1 MEVNSYEKTRKN
13 KEKKGA
19 KAPFKIKEVFMQKR
33 SIVIGVGNMLFKD
46 EGIGIYASEYIKQN
60 YEFDDES
67 LEIIDGGTLGFKLMA
82 YFQEYDNVIILDTV
96 SIEDEVGG
104 IYRLPSDVLLGLGN
118 YRKTAHEVVIVEM
131 LEIVSVLDSHANVT
145 IIGIIPKDIE
155 SVQIGLTIEMENK
168 FEEFILNGIKEIESL
183 GIKAT
188 KVNNIA
194 VSDVVK
200 SMIGSYN
207 GEHLTRIPNEEDF
220 THAINL

>member
-1 MEVNSYEKTRKN
+1 M
-13 KEKKGA
+13 KK
-19 KAPFKIKEVFMQKR
+19 R
-33 SIVIGVGNMLFKD
+33 NIVIGVGNMLFKD

-60 YEFDDES
+60 YKFDDEE
-67 LEIIDGGTLGFKLMA
+67 LEIIDGGTLGFKLMT

-96 SIEDEVGG
+96 SIEGKAGE

-118 YRKTAHEVVIVEM
+118 YRKTAHEVEIVEM

-145 IIGIIPKDIE
+145 IIGIIPEDII
-155 SVQIGLTIEMENK
+155 SVEIGLTQSMENR
-168 FEEFILNGIKEIESL
+168 FEEFILNSIKEIESL

-188 KVNNIA
+188 KINNILIP
-194 VSDVVK
+194 DIVK

-207 GEHLTRIPNEEDF
+207 GEHLNRIPNEEDF

>member
-1 MEVNSYEKTRKN
+1 MS
-13 KEKKGA
+13 
-19 KAPFKIKEVFMQKR
+19 R

-60 YEFDDES
+60 YKFDDET
-67 LEIIDGGTLGFKLMA
+67 LEIIDGGTLGFKLMT

-104 IYRLPSDVLLGLGN
+104 IYRLPCDVLLGLGN
-118 YRKTAHEVVIVEM
+118 YRKTAHEVEIVEM
-131 LEIVSVLDSHANVT
+131 LEIVSVLDSHAKVT
-145 IIGIIPKDIE
+145 IIGIIPADIE
-155 SVQIGLTIEMENK
+155 SVGIGLTEQMENR

-188 KVNNIA
+188 KVNDI
-194 VSDVVK
+194 SIEDVVK

-207 GEHLTRIPNEEDF
+207 GSHLTRIPNEEDF

>member
-1 MEVNSYEKTRKN
+1 
-13 KEKKGA
+13 
-19 KAPFKIKEVFMQKR
+19 MQKKN
-33 SIVIGVGNMLFKD
+33 IVVGVGNMLFKD

-60 YEFDDES
+60 YEFDNKD

-118 YRKTAHEVVIVEM
+118 YRKTAHEVEIVEM

-155 SVQIGLTIEMENK
+155 SVQIGLTKEMEDK

-183 GIKAT
+183 GIKAR
-188 KVNNIA
+188 KVNDIK

-207 GEHLTRIPNEEDF
+207 GSHLTRIPNEEDF

>member
-1 MEVNSYEKTRKN
+1 MS
-13 KEKKGA
+13 
-19 KAPFKIKEVFMQKR
+19 R

-46 EGIGIYASEYIKQN
+46 EGIGIYASEYIRQN
-60 YEFDDES
+60 YEFDDET
-67 LEIIDGGTLGFKLMA
+67 LEIIDGGTLGFKLMT
-82 YFQEYDNVIILDTV
+82 YFQDYDNVIILDTV

-118 YRKTAHEVVIVEM
+118 YRKTAHEVEIVEM
-131 LEIVSVLDSHANVT
+131 LEIVSVLDSHAKVT
-145 IIGIIPKDIE
+145 IIGIIPEDIV
-155 SVQIGLTIEMENK
+155 SVGIGLTEQMENR

-188 KVNNIA
+188 KVNNI
-194 VSDVVK
+194 SIEDVVK

-207 GEHLTRIPNEEDF
+207 GSHLTRIPNEEDF

>member
-1 MEVNSYEKTRKN
+1 MS
-13 KEKKGA
+13 
-19 KAPFKIKEVFMQKR
+19 R

-60 YEFDDES
+60 YKFDDET
-67 LEIIDGGTLGFKLMA
+67 LEIIDGGTLGFKLMT

-118 YRKTAHEVVIVEM
+118 YRKTAHEVEIVEM
-131 LEIVSVLDSHANVT
+131 LEIVSVLDSHAKVT
-145 IIGIIPKDIE
+145 IIGIIPADIE
-155 SVQIGLTIEMENK
+155 SVGIGLTEQMENR

-183 GIKAT
+183 GIKAI
-188 KVNNIA
+188 KVNNI
-194 VSDVVK
+194 SIEDVVK

-207 GEHLTRIPNEEDF
+207 GSHLTRIPNEEDF